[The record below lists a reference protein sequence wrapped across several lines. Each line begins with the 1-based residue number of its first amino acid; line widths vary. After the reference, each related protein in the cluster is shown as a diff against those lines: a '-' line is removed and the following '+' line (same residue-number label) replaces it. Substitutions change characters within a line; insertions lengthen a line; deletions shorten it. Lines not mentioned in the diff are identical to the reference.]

1 MWLELIKSILE
12 ICLVPIIGALSAW
25 LIAAIN
31 AKTNEI
37 KALTN
42 NALAKKYLDMLAQT
56 VTDCVTATNQTY
68 VEALKEKDLFDA
80 EAQQEAFKMTY
91 KAVLTILSDD
101 AKEYLQ
107 NLSGDLSTL
116 ISNKIEAEVN
126 SSKDYFE

>member
-1 MWLELIKSILE
+1 MWLELVKSILE

-25 LIAAIN
+25 LITVIN

-42 NALAKKYLDMLAQT
+42 NVLAKKYLDMLAQT

-126 SSKDYFE
+126 SSKLI